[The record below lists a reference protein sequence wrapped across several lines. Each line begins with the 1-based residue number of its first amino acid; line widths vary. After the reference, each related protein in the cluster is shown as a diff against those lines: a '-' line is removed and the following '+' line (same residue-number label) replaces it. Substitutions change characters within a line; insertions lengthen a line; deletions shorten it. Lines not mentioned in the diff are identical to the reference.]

1 MKKSIMCFLREQ
13 KRKRIRTKVIEN
25 YIINK
30 FDTKK
35 YWNMGGY
42 PQFARSINNLV
53 GEGKIRPIKAWK
65 KNGMSPTL
73 YNGYQIIST
82 VKDFSPEVK
91 QKLLTFYHPVLN
103 MSYFLTHPDKYRK
116 YEEYLDKIDRFF
128 KKKSTITNMPALTI
142 NERSFQIFNN
152 EKWLSK
158 SGQNFLKYVG
168 LTYDQLNCYQT
179 FEPFFYYTGKITD
192 KINAL
197 IIENKDT
204 FYSLKMLFQN
214 NVYTWNGI
222 RFNFLIYGEG
232 KKIIKSFS
240 FFNELEEYKNYKTT
254 FYYFGDIDP
263 EGIKIW
269 NSLNEVAEYKIN
281 PFTYFYSFLVE
292 NFKDQAPELEKD
304 QNMPDKNILNLF
316 LSFFNNNMKNNIKDI
331 FERGCYLPQEA
342 INYSILEELADVD
355 R

>member
-1 MKKSIMCFLREQ
+1 MKKSIINFLKEQ
-13 KRKRIRTKVIEN
+13 KRKRIKTKTIEN

-35 YWNMGGY
+35 YWDMGGY
-42 PQFARSINNLV
+42 PEFARSINYL
-53 GEGKIRPIKAWK
+53 EKEDKIRPVKAWK
-65 KNGMSPTL
+65 RNGMSPTL
-73 YNGYQIIST
+73 YNGYQIISLE
-82 VKDFSPEVK
+82 KEFSPEEK
-91 QKLLTFYHPVLN
+91 QKFLTFYHPLIN

-116 YEEYLDKIDRFF
+116 YEEYLKKLDRFL
-128 KKKSTITNMPALTI
+128 KDNSDLDSMPALTI
-142 NERSFQIFNN
+142 NERSFQIFND
-152 EKWLSK
+152 EKWLLK
-158 SGQNFLKYVG
+158 SGQNFLKNIG
-168 LTYDQLNCYQT
+168 LTYDKLNCYQT

-222 RFNFLIYGEG
+222 DFNILIYGEG

-240 FFNELEEYKNYKTT
+240 FFNELEEYKNYKAT

-263 EGIKIW
+263 EGIRIW
-269 NSLNEVAEYKIN
+269 NSLNEIAEYKIT
-281 PFTYFYSFLVE
+281 PFTFFYSYLMD

-304 QNMPDKNILNLF
+304 QKIPDKEIINSF
-316 LSFFNNNMKNNIKDI
+316 LSFFHKDMEKDIKDI
-331 FERGCYLPQEA
+331 FEKACYLPQEA
-342 INYSILEELADVD
+342 INYSILEVLADVD